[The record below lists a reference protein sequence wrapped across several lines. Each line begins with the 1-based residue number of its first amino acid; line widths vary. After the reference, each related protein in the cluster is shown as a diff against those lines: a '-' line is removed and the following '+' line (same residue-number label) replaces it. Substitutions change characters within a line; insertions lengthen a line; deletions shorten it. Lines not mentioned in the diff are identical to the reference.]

1 MEQLN
6 IIIAAIAALIL
17 FGAFNGVV
25 IKWHNAHGSSVPYV
39 DKELERMR
47 QVYIKRWSKSWHRLA
62 LAMRIFIWLIVWFT
76 GRDWLTTSL
85 VIALT
90 AIEYNVSINLI
101 NGLKW
106 YYIGTTSKTDQL
118 IRRLLPF
125 IKW

>member
-1 MEQLN
+1 MEKLN
-6 IIIAAIAALIL
+6 IIISAIAALIL

-25 IKWHNAHGSSVPYV
+25 IKWHNAHGSPVPYA

-47 QVYIKRWSKSWHRLA
+47 QVYIKRWSRLWHRLGF
-62 LAMRIFIWLIVWFT
+62 AMRLFIWLIVWFV

-101 NGLKW
+101 NNLKW
-106 YYIGTTSKTDQL
+106 YYVGTTAKTDTL
-118 IRRLLPF
+118 IRKYLPF
-125 IKW
+125 INW